1 MWPKKSICDSPSL
14 PTWAVRPQFW
24 FWWLKLQKN
33 EKTKFFKLPDWQWCK
48 LLTSTPLTYVL
59 ENCLKYDIS
68 DGEHGNVHTFVSRG
82 ILVSKNSQKR
92 QKSHF
97 WWPRKLFLWLCPH
110 HLRARAN
117 FFTTFID
124 SLDQPTFQRTTSKH
138 LPNRC
143 YSPSKTGHEKNHKNG
158 REKSIFWGSAKS
170 FGTIIDNQTDYYSS
184 NFGGHCMFIACTS
197 PKIVVFWPYLKSEF
211 KN

>member
-1 MWPKKSICDSPSL
+1 MQNFQEMPHAILVMTQIYSNILQSFRNQFASLWATDFFSNFGYFWSEKSGFPGIWVVCRISTFIIGLDDLYSVKLPKKSICGSPSL
-14 PTWAVRPQFW
+14 PTRAVRPQFW

-33 EKTKFFKLPDWQWCK
+33 EKTKFFKLPDWQWWK

-68 DGEHGNVHTFVSRG
+68 DGEHGNVDTFVSRG

-117 FFTTFID
+117 FFTTFRD
-124 SLDQPTFQRTTSKH
+124 LLNQPTFQRTTS
-138 LPNRC
+138 
-143 YSPSKTGHEKNHKNG
+143 
-158 REKSIFWGSAKS
+158 
-170 FGTIIDNQTDYYSS
+170 
-184 NFGGHCMFIACTS
+184 
-197 PKIVVFWPYLKSEF
+197 
-211 KN
+211 